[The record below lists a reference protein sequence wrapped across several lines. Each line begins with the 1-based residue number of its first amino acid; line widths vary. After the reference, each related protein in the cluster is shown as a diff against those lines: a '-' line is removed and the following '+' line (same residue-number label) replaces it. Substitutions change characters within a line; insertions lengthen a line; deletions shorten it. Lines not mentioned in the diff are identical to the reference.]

1 MTVQID
7 IDEKLISKID
17 PILRELRI
25 DRAQYFQRLAEEDLV
40 ARQYR
45 EAYTKHPQTREEIEE
60 WEEVQY
66 WEDE

>member
-1 MTVQID
+1 MTVQIE
-7 IDEKLISKID
+7 IDEKLMSKID
-17 PILRELRI
+17 EVLHKLSM
-25 DRAQYFQRLAEEDLV
+25 DRTQYFQRLAEEDLV

-45 EAYTKHPQTREEIEE
+45 EAYTKHPQTKEEIEE